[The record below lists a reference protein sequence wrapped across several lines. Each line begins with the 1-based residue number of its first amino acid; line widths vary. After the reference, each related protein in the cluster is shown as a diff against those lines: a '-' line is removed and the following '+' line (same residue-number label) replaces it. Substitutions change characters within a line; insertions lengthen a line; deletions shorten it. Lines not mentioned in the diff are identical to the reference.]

1 MAIWWKTPLW
11 QQALWQALEAHP
23 KRTLRVPGS
32 LIALHRDNDLQEL
45 ELKGG
50 EVIRA
55 KLVIGADGANS
66 QVRQM
71 AGIGVHAW
79 QYAQSCMLIS
89 VQCENDPGD
98 STWQQFTP
106 DGPRAFLPLFDN
118 WASLVWYDSPVRIR
132 QLQNMNMAQ
141 LQAEIAKHFPSRLGY
156 VTPLAAGAFPL
167 TRRHALQYVQ
177 PGLALVGDAAH
188 TIHPLAGVGR

>member
-1 MAIWWKTPLW
+1 MAGAGSASESNVTC
-11 QQALWQALEAHP
+11 A
-23 KRTLRVPGS
+23 GS
-32 LIALHRDNDLQEL
+32 LIALHRHDDLQEL

-98 STWQQFTP
+98 ST
-106 DGPRAFLPLFDN
+106 
-118 WASLVWYDSPVRIR
+118 
-132 QLQNMNMAQ
+132 
-141 LQAEIAKHFPSRLGY
+141 
-156 VTPLAAGAFPL
+156 AAI
-167 TRRHALQYVQ
+167 YS
-177 PGLALVGDAAH
+177 
-188 TIHPLAGVGR
+188 GRTACVSAVV